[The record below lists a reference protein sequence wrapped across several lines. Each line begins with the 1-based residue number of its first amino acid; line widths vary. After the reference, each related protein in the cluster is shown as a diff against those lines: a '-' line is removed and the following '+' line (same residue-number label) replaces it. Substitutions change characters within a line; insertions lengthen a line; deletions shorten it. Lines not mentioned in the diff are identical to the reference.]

1 MKPESTRGARRL
13 LPRRKRGT
21 RPGGGLEPGDRRGT
35 AASVD
40 PDFDPV
46 EFAEFLEADESP
58 LPIDPAFRERLREQL
73 WEIVRD
79 RAVDRRPQS
88 HSRPRRTP

>member
-21 RPGGGLEPGDRRGT
+21 RRDAGPEPVGDGQCR
-35 AASVD
+35 AAALD

-46 EFAEFLEADESP
+46 EFAEFLEADDSP

-73 WEIVRD
+73 WGLVRD
-79 RAVDRRPQS
+79 RAAEERGQAPPRRP
-88 HSRPRRTP
+88 R